1 MIPYILTFFLAAIF
15 ALFLTPVAIKLA
27 DKWGIMDYPGDRRI
41 HKLPV
46 PRLGG
51 AAIYFSFWLVVLLN
65 MILNEVFNND
75 GHRIILGLFIGST
88 ILFAVGIVDDIKGV
102 RPRYKFL
109 WQLLTAIIPLLFG
122 LPVPYDVTLPLIG
135 TIHFGF
141 FGYLFVVLWIVGLVN
156 TVNISDGLD
165 GLAAGIC
172 FFASLIL
179 FWSAKQIGML
189 TASFMMLALAG
200 VAFGFLF
207 YNYNPAKIFMGDSGS
222 MFLGYI
228 IGVVSIWGLLKTA
241 AVIGLV
247 VPLLVM
253 GMPIMDLVFAI
264 IRRSWKGVSIVRAD
278 RGHLHHR
285 LLDVGLTQRQAVLVL
300 YSISFVFGLAAILC
314 RYELWYVAL
323 ILILIN
329 LGIILSIVFR
339 KFNLPNSRRKKRSNI
354 KKEYSVQKR

>member
-1 MIPYILTFFLAAIF
+1 MIPYLLTFFLATVF

-27 DKWGIMDYPGDRRI
+27 AKWGIMDYPGERRV
-41 HKLPV
+41 HERPV

-51 AAIYFSFWLVVLLN
+51 LAIYLSFWLVVLLQIVYN
-65 MILNEVFNND
+65 RDFNSD
-75 GHRIILGLFIGST
+75 GFRVILGLFVGST
-88 ILFAVGIVDDIKGV
+88 VLFAVGIVDDIKGV
-102 RPRYKFL
+102 RPRYKFW
-109 WQLLTAIIPLLFG
+109 WQLVTAIIPLLFG
-122 LPVPYDVTLPLIG
+122 LPVPFDITLPLIG

-179 FWSAKQIGML
+179 FWSARQIEMVTASLMML
-189 TASFMMLALAG
+189 TLAG

-207 YNYNPAKIFMGDSGS
+207 FNFNPAKIFMGDSGS

-228 IGVVSIWGLLKTA
+228 IGVVSIWGLLKTP

-247 VPLLVM
+247 IPLLVM
-253 GMPIMDLVFAI
+253 GMPIVDLVFAI
-264 IRRSWKGVSIVRAD
+264 IRRKWKGLSIARAD

-300 YSISFVFGLAAILC
+300 YSISIGFCLSAVL
-314 RYELWYVAL
+314 YECGLWYLAL
-323 ILILIN
+323 ILVGIN
-329 LGIILSIVFR
+329 LVILSTIVLR
-339 KFNLPNSRRKKRSNI
+339 KFNLPYIGRKSKSKI
-354 KKEYSVQKR
+354 GKKYYAQKR